1 MFAIEPEEEEEQQ
14 DEEQRDTI
22 PGVYLGDFETNSLR
36 LVPVAALTELD
47 AAEIIDDDD
56 YLSEDIP
63 CSVELPTEC
72 EEATNPRFSISGV
85 SGVVSI
91 PPTDRAIERPSFPAN
106 ELYRRVWCCAD
117 EE

>member
-1 MFAIEPEEEEEQQ
+1 MFAIEPEDEDQIE
-14 DEEQRDTI
+14 EEQRDTI
-22 PGVYLGDFETNSLR
+22 PGVYLGDFKSDSLR

-47 AAEIIDDDD
+47 AAEIINDDE
-56 YLSEDIP
+56 YLSEDIL
-63 CSVELPTEC
+63 CSVELPTER
-72 EEATNPRFSISGV
+72 EEPTNPRFYISGV